1 LNLKKGIACIILMRN
16 YFLLLASFF
25 IFTIANSQS
34 RNHNVSGAIIER
46 STGDPLEFATVTFFT
61 SGTENIVTGGIT
73 DLDGKFTIRVPEG
86 TYDIRFEYISYKTIT
101 LNGRTIDSNTQLDPI
116 VLEIDSESLD
126 EVVVRAETTQVQ
138 VRLDKKIYN
147 VGKDLTVAGGT
158 VGDALNN
165 VPSVSADVDGT
176 ISLRGNENVRV
187 LINGKPSSLAGF
199 GDSDVLQQLPAE
211 AIESIEVISSPSAR
225 YDAEGTAGIINII
238 LKRERIL
245 GFNGSVQASVGIPD
259 NHSLVTNLNYRT
271 QKFNIFNTTTLNLRR
286 PPGNA
291 FFDNTYTSGAFDRIT
306 EDRIYERDNR
316 DIGINLGMQYF
327 ITDYESILA
336 SVYVRP
342 ASRDDDNV
350 NETNR
355 FINGNFDSRTIR
367 EEFERRDD
375 NRSQASLNYEKIFDP
390 NNRDH
395 KLTVDG
401 QLSWRDGNQ
410 EVNISENEFSGS
422 DPNGTLL
429 AQDLIFED
437 QKSFGYLL
445 QADYVL
451 PIGEN
456 GQFEAGFRGDYN
468 DNETGFELNTLNSE
482 GELALDELSNT
493 FNYNEN
499 VTAAYVQYGNKIG
512 SNLSFLL
519 GLRYEYTQ
527 LKGLTSPFFEGSDA
541 LEQYF
546 PDGEIELDFD
556 NRLSNFFPTVNIIYE
571 LQENENITFGYNRR
585 INRPRSWYIN
595 PFPSRSSRTTI
606 FQGNPSLT
614 PAFADAFD
622 IGYLKRWEK
631 FTLTS
636 SIYYQRETNSFERI
650 QEDIGL
656 VTEDGIN
663 IIINRPINLSTNE
676 RIGAEAG
683 MLYNPSRKLRFNGS
697 FNFFQFNSQGEY
709 RGRDFGA
716 KNVSWF
722 ARLSSNVVLPWDF
735 NWQTNAFYRGPT
747 ENAQT
752 KHEGIFAMD
761 MAMSKEIIKDKAT
774 ITLNVRDLFN
784 SRKRISE
791 TDTELF
797 TSYSE
802 FQWRERQITLTF
814 IYRFNP
820 QNGNDR
826 SRRGRN
832 GGGGGEDFDDFPG

>member
-1 LNLKKGIACIILMRN
+1 MKN

-25 IFTIANSQS
+25 IVTIANSQS

-46 STGDPLEFATVTFFT
+46 STGEPLEFATVTFFA
-61 SGTENIVTGGIT
+61 SGTEEIVTGGIT
-73 DLDGKFTIRVPEG
+73 DLDGKFTIRVPAG
-86 TYDIRFEYISYKTIT
+86 TYDIRFEYISYKTVT
-101 LNGRTIDSNTQLDPI
+101 LNSRTIDSNTQLDPI
-116 VLEIDSESLD
+116 VLEVDSESLD

-187 LINGKPSSLAGF
+187 LINGKPSSLAGY

-238 LKRERIL
+238 LKRDRIL
-245 GFNGSVQASVGIPD
+245 GFNGSVQASVGTPA
-259 NHSLVTNLNYRT
+259 NHSLVSNLNLRT
-271 QKFNIFNTTTLNLRR
+271 KKFNIYNTTTLNLRQ

-306 EDRIYERDNR
+306 ESRIYERDFR
-316 DIGINLGMQYF
+316 DIGTNLGAQYF
-327 ITDYESILA
+327 ITDYESISA
-336 SVYVRP
+336 SIFVRP
-342 ASRDDDNV
+342 GRRDDFNT
-350 NETNR
+350 NETLRYSDNS
-355 FINGNFDSRTIR
+355 FDSRTLR
-367 EEFERRDD
+367 EEFDRRDD
-375 NRSQASLNYEKIFDP
+375 FRSQASLNYEKMFDP

-401 QLSWRDGNQ
+401 QLSWGNSEQ
-410 EVNISENEFSGS
+410 VVDISENQFFNNDTESF
-422 DPNGTLL
+422 LL

-437 QKSFGYLL
+437 QKRMGYLL
-445 QADYVL
+445 QADYVHPL
-451 PIGEN
+451 GEN

-468 DNETGFELNTLNSE
+468 DNETRFELNTLNSE
-482 GELALDELSNT
+482 AELAMDELSNT

-512 SNLSFLL
+512 DKFSYLL

-527 LKGLTSPFFEGSDA
+527 LKGETSPFIEGSEA

-546 PDGEIELDFD
+546 PDGDIELDFD
-556 NRLSNFFPTVNIIYE
+556 NRFSNFFPTVNVIYE
-571 LQENENITFGYNRR
+571 LKENENITLGYNRR
-585 INRPRSWYIN
+585 INRPRSWFIN

-606 FQGNPSLT
+606 FQGNPSLM
-614 PAFADAFD
+614 PAFSDAFD
-622 IGYLKRWEK
+622 IGYLKRWDK

-650 QEDIGL
+650 QEDIGI

-697 FNFFQFNSQGEY
+697 FNFFQFNSSGEY

-722 ARLSSNVVLPWDF
+722 ARLSSNVILPWDL

-752 KHEGIFAMD
+752 KTEGIFAMD
-761 MAMSKEIIKDKAT
+761 MAMSKEVIKDKAT

-784 SRKRISE
+784 TRRRISM
-791 TDTELF
+791 TDTDLF

-820 QNGNDR
+820 QKNGNDR

>member
-1 LNLKKGIACIILMRN
+1 
-16 YFLLLASFF
+16 
-25 IFTIANSQS
+25 
-34 RNHNVSGAIIER
+34 
-46 STGDPLEFATVTFFT
+46 
-61 SGTENIVTGGIT
+61 
-73 DLDGKFTIRVPEG
+73 
-86 TYDIRFEYISYKTIT
+86 
-101 LNGRTIDSNTQLDPI
+101 
-116 VLEIDSESLD
+116 
-126 EVVVRAETTQVQ
+126 
-138 VRLDKKIYN
+138 
-147 VGKDLTVAGGT
+147 
-158 VGDALNN
+158 
-165 VPSVSADVDGT
+165 
-176 ISLRGNENVRV
+176 
-187 LINGKPSSLAGF
+187 
-199 GDSDVLQQLPAE
+199 
-211 AIESIEVISSPSAR
+211 
-225 YDAEGTAGIINII
+225 
-238 LKRERIL
+238 
-245 GFNGSVQASVGIPD
+245 
-259 NHSLVTNLNYRT
+259 
-271 QKFNIFNTTTLNLRR
+271 
-286 PPGNA
+286 
-291 FFDNTYTSGAFDRIT
+291 
-306 EDRIYERDNR
+306 
-316 DIGINLGMQYF
+316 
-327 ITDYESILA
+327 
-336 SVYVRP
+336 
-342 ASRDDDNV
+342 
-350 NETNR
+350 
-355 FINGNFDSRTIR
+355 
-367 EEFERRDD
+367 
-375 NRSQASLNYEKIFDP
+375 
-390 NNRDH
+390 
-395 KLTVDG
+395 
-401 QLSWRDGNQ
+401 
-410 EVNISENEFSGS
+410 
-422 DPNGTLL
+422 
-429 AQDLIFED
+429 
-437 QKSFGYLL
+437 
-445 QADYVL
+445 
-451 PIGEN
+451 
-456 GQFEAGFRGDYN
+456 
-468 DNETGFELNTLNSE
+468 LNSE